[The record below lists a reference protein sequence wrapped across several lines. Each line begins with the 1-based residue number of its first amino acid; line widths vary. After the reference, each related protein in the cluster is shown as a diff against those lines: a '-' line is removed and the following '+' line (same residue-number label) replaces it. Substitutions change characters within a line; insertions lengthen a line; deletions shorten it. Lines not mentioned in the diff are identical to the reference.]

1 MTTPVAKTYDWKQT
15 LRTHGLR
22 ATPSTLATLQCLEH
36 ASQAMSHDD
45 LTQQLGE
52 QAPDRVTLYRILER
66 LMQVSIVQRYTDSA
80 RTQRFALTQ
89 RAAVGLLNAITAIM
103 LFLLSRIQPW
113 KRPLNW

>member
-1 MTTPVAKTYDWKQT
+1 MATPVAKTYDWKQA

-52 QAPDRVTLYRILER
+52 PGSRSCDPLPNTGAANARPVLSSVIPTRQELS
-66 LMQVSIVQRYTDSA
+66 VS
-80 RTQRFALTQ
+80 L
-89 RAAVGLLNAITAIM
+89 
-103 LFLLSRIQPW
+103 
-113 KRPLNW
+113 

>member
-52 QAPDRVTLYRILER
+52 QAP
-66 LMQVSIVQRYTDSA
+66 IV
-80 RTQRFALTQ
+80 
-89 RAAVGLLNAITAIM
+89 
-103 LFLLSRIQPW
+103 
-113 KRPLNW
+113 

>member
-1 MTTPVAKTYDWKQT
+1 MATPVAKTYDWKQA

-45 LTQQLGE
+45 LTQQLGG

-66 LMQVSIVQRYTDSA
+66 LMPGQYCPALYRLGKNSAFRSDSTGYR
-80 RTQRFALTQ
+80 RTF
-89 RAAVGLLNAITAIM
+89 
-103 LFLLSRIQPW
+103 
-113 KRPLNW
+113 

>member
-45 LTQQLGE
+45 LTQQLEELLVPVKESKIGMYVCG
-52 QAPDRVTLYRILER
+52 VTVYDLCHLGH
-66 LMQVSIVQRYTDSA
+66 A
-80 RTQRFALTQ
+80 RTF
-89 RAAVGLLNAITAIM
+89 V
-103 LFLLSRIQPW
+103 
-113 KRPLNW
+113 

>member
-52 QAPDRVTLYRILER
+52 QAPDRVTLYRCL
-66 LMQVSIVQRYTDSA
+66 LYTSPSPRDS
-80 RTQRFALTQ
+80 
-89 RAAVGLLNAITAIM
+89 GG
-103 LFLLSRIQPW
+103 SRMPSSA
-113 KRPLNW
+113 